1 MSNTVDE
8 RVVSMQFDNRNF
20 ENNVRTSMSTLERL
34 KQSLKLTG
42 ASKSLENVS
51 NAAKKFDMTPMGNG
65 IDAVKAKF
73 SALDVMAVTALANI
87 TNSAVNAGINI
98 TRSLTITP
106 LKDGLSE
113 YENQINSVQTIM
125 ANTGDDVKTVNAA
138 LDELNDYAD
147 LTIYNF
153 AEMTSNAGTFT
164 AALGEG
170 SLEKTMTSLKG
181 IGNWA
186 AYAGANASD
195 MSRAT
200 FQLGQALASGTVRLQ
215 DWMSI
220 EHTSGMAGKNF
231 QEAFKKTAKELGT
244 DVDAIIEKNGS
255 FRESLRDNWLT
266 TEVFMKTM
274 ETFANDESMT
284 DAATKVKTFSQ
295 LIDTTKEALGTGWA
309 TTWRTIIGDFEEA
322 KELFTGINEFLSGDN
337 GIITKISDSR
347 NRIVSGVME
356 SPISQLAKKVSA
368 FSETTN
374 EATNKVKDLGEVVDK
389 VIRGDFG
396 NGEDRVNALTKAG
409 YNWAEVQNEVNKK
422 LGSSFRH
429 VVELTDAQKKQTK
442 KTEELTDAKLKKL
455 GLTKEEIKLYRELEE
470 QSKKTGKSM
479 KELLNDDSSMSGREL
494 LIQSFKNIGK
504 GLITILK
511 SIGHAWKDV
520 FRTSEEEKI
529 HKIYSGIQSLNEATV
544 RFANVLKSNGEEA
557 KNIKNTFRGL
567 FAVLDLIRMVIG
579 GGLSIAFKVI
589 NSVLEHFKLDIL
601 DVTSSI
607 GENIY
612 NLRNWIKEHDL
623 IKKAIEVVIPFVE
636 KIATA
641 IYEWAKS
648 NEALQNGYAGIKDFL
663 SSAEDGI
670 RSWIEGLKNAD
681 NIPEYIITG
690 LVNGIK
696 NGISRLIPAAQEI
709 AMTILETVKFIGYSF
724 SIY

>member
-255 FRESLRDNWLT
+255 LT
-266 TEVFMKTM
+266 
-274 ETFANDESMT
+274 
-284 DAATKVKTFSQ
+284 
-295 LIDTTKEALGTGWA
+295 G
-309 TTWRTIIGDFEEA
+309 
-322 KELFTGINEFLSGDN
+322 
-337 GIITKISDSR
+337 
-347 NRIVSGVME
+347 
-356 SPISQLAKKVSA
+356 
-368 FSETTN
+368 
-374 EATNKVKDLGEVVDK
+374 
-389 VIRGDFG
+389 
-396 NGEDRVNALTKAG
+396 
-409 YNWAEVQNEVNKK
+409 
-422 LGSSFRH
+422 
-429 VVELTDAQKKQTK
+429 
-442 KTEELTDAKLKKL
+442 
-455 GLTKEEIKLYRELEE
+455 
-470 QSKKTGKSM
+470 
-479 KELLNDDSSMSGREL
+479 
-494 LIQSFKNIGK
+494 
-504 GLITILK
+504 
-511 SIGHAWKDV
+511 
-520 FRTSEEEKI
+520 
-529 HKIYSGIQSLNEATV
+529 
-544 RFANVLKSNGEEA
+544 
-557 KNIKNTFRGL
+557 
-567 FAVLDLIRMVIG
+567 
-579 GGLSIAFKVI
+579 
-589 NSVLEHFKLDIL
+589 
-601 DVTSSI
+601 
-607 GENIY
+607 
-612 NLRNWIKEHDL
+612 
-623 IKKAIEVVIPFVE
+623 
-636 KIATA
+636 
-641 IYEWAKS
+641 
-648 NEALQNGYAGIKDFL
+648 
-663 SSAEDGI
+663 
-670 RSWIEGLKNAD
+670 
-681 NIPEYIITG
+681 
-690 LVNGIK
+690 
-696 NGISRLIPAAQEI
+696 
-709 AMTILETVKFIGYSF
+709 
-724 SIY
+724 